1 MALSDLQ
8 PLTVPGSQPATS
20 PINGYHP
27 LQACV
32 AQITGK
38 FYVIPAEPL
47 TGGDLITHCK
57 RFPNEFASKSD
68 LVAASGHLKEGGK
81 LNFISFYETL
91 LAAKTEADPNYGNN
105 IDEDNEYDNLS
116 EDQKALYDYI
126 ADNYGSKW
134 NHDETIE
141 FMGELKDLGI
151 ETVNHHENAFY
162 TFVDDGYHWEREFAE
177 ELVCELEH
185 NLTDS
190 LAYHAIDWQRVWDS
204 SLTYDYSTIEF
215 DDSVFIFHA
224 NW

>member
-32 AQITGK
+32 AQITGT
-38 FYVIPAEPL
+38 FYVVPAEPI
-47 TGGDLITHCK
+47 TGEDLITHCK

-141 FMGELKDLGI
+141 FMGELKDLGV
-151 ETVNHHENAFY
+151 ETKENLESALY
-162 TFVDDGYHWEREFAE
+162 TVVDGGYRWERDFAE
-177 ELVCELEH
+177 EYINELEP
-185 NLTDS
+185 NLEDS
-190 LAYHAIDWQRVWDS
+190 TASFAIDWQRVWDH
-204 SLTYDYSTIEF
+204 SLTYDFYAVEF
-215 DDSVFIFHA
+215 DGSVFIFFA